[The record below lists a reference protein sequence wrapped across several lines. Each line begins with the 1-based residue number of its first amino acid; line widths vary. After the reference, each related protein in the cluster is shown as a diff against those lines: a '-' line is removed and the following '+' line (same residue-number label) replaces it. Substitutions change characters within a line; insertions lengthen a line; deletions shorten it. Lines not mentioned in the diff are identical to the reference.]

1 MNRLDQLVD
10 KFENKRPEIVFE
22 WKDSETEAEGWVV
35 INSLRNGAA
44 GGGTRMRKGLDRR
57 EVESLAKTMEVKFTI
72 SGPAIGG
79 AKSGINFDPAD
90 PRKKG
95 VLERW
100 YKAVYPILR
109 QYYGTGGDLNVD
121 EIHEV
126 IPITAG
132 LGLLH
137 PQEGVVNGHHRD
149 YTPEEKLRSITQLQQ
164 GVSLVIEDAR
174 LSPDLSRRYTVA
186 DMITGWGVAEAV
198 RHYYNVYGGFMNGK
212 LAVIQGWGNVAA
224 AAAWFL
230 TREGV
235 RIAGIIDREGGIINE
250 NGLGHEEVTALF
262 NNREGNKLKADN
274 MLSFEEVNSRIWDVP
289 HEIFIPAAASRLIT
303 RDQAER
309 LIAAGVEVVSCG
321 ANVPFADKE
330 IFMGPISRFMD
341 ENTSVIPDFI
351 ANCGMARVFGYLMQR
366 NAAVNDYEIFKDV
379 SLTIEKALVRIQ
391 QFNQKTTGISGKGL
405 EMSLADLV
413 KQ

>member
-1 MNRLDQLVD
+1 
-10 KFENKRPEIVFE
+10 
-22 WKDSETEAEGWVV
+22 
-35 INSLRNGAA
+35 
-44 GGGTRMRKGLDRR
+44 
-57 EVESLAKTMEVKFTI
+57 
-72 SGPAIGG
+72 
-79 AKSGINFDPAD
+79 
-90 PRKKG
+90 
-95 VLERW
+95 
-100 YKAVYPILR
+100 
-109 QYYGTGGDLNVD
+109 
-121 EIHEV
+121 
-126 IPITAG
+126 
-132 LGLLH
+132 
-137 PQEGVVNGHHRD
+137 
-149 YTPEEKLRSITQLQQ
+149 
-164 GVSLVIEDAR
+164 
-174 LSPDLSRRYTVA
+174 
-186 DMITGWGVAEAV
+186 
-198 RHYYNVYGGFMNGK
+198 
-212 LAVIQGWGNVAA
+212 VAA

-250 NGLGHEEVTALF
+250 NGLGHEEVTALL

-303 RDQAER
+303 QDQAER